1 VPAQAPPLAAARA
14 TRPGR
19 WLRRVLRLPI
29 LLYRWKLGWLLG
41 HRFLLLTHVG
51 RRTGLAR
58 KTVLEVLRYDP
69 DSSTAVVMA
78 GFGRRSDWYLNLQQR
93 PALEVAVGRRAF
105 RPSHRQLTQ
114 EEAVSVMAGYE
125 RRNRL
130 AAPLVRVV
138 LSRLLG
144 WRYDGSD
151 AARRRLASER
161 PLVALWPDT
170 VRQPVTVPLSDRASP
185 SPIHPQAP
193 RRKRP

>member
-1 VPAQAPPLAAARA
+1 M
-14 TRPGR
+14 
-19 WLRRVLRLPI
+19 RRVLRLPI
-29 LLYRWKLGWLLG
+29 LLYRLKLGWLLG
-41 HRFLLLTHVG
+41 HRFLLLSHVG

-58 KTVLEVLRYDP
+58 RTVLEVLRFDP

-78 GFGRRSDWYLNLQQR
+78 GFGRRSDWYLNLQRR
-93 PALEVAVGRRAF
+93 PALEVVIGRRAF
-105 RPSHRQLTQ
+105 RPAHRQLTRD
-114 EEAVSVMAGYE
+114 EVVAVMADYE

-130 AAPLVRVV
+130 AAPVVRAV

-170 VRQPVTVPLSDRASP
+170 ARQRATMPSGRECIP
-185 SPIHPQAP
+185 SPIDHQAP
-193 RRKRP
+193 RRLP